1 MSNVGPPYITHI
13 NYFCPAPEQ
22 HHDQQH
28 IEPLDDTGHDH
39 DDDNQRPDYTNEFAL
54 PEFGRSNCDHDQLND
69 DRFIR
74 YWHACMQEQR
84 RRAAGYQAMHNI
96 SGFQQAMFVEDALMG
111 LDHYSCPYCASMG
124 VRPPRHGLGMRGMRG
139 PGTWGGMG
147 GLGSGYE
154 QNVTGQGMMPPPL
167 QAAPY
172 MPGVPSFAPNN
183 LHGPSY
189 PVAAPL
195 IPAMPSFAPN
205 NLPGPSHPVAAPLV
219 PAMPN
224 VVPNNLPAPGRPV
237 TAPGAQIVAN
247 QQPVYQA
254 PVVAQ
259 AFAQA
264 SAGPTCAGQSR
275 HGRYVREQEPAGFLS
290 RMYRALW

>member
-13 NYFCPAPEQ
+13 NFFCPAPEQ

-28 IEPLDDTGHDH
+28 TEPLDNPGHDH
-39 DDDNQRPDYTNEFAL
+39 DNDNQRPDYTNEFAL
-54 PEFGRSNCDHDQLND
+54 PEFGRFDSHYDHFND

-74 YWHACMQEQR
+74 YWRTCMQEQR
-84 RRAAGYQAMHNI
+84 RWAAEYQAMRNA
-96 SGFQQAMFVEDALMG
+96 SGFQQAMLFDPALM
-111 LDHYSCPYCASMG
+111 DVNRYPCPYCASMG
-124 VRPPRHGLGMRGMRG
+124 VRPPRQGLAIGGIRG

-147 GLGSGYE
+147 ALGSGYE
-154 QNVTGQGMMPPPL
+154 QNTMGQNMMPPPP

-172 MPGVPSFAPNN
+172 MPDMPN
-183 LHGPSY
+183 
-189 PVAAPL
+189 
-195 IPAMPSFAPN
+195 FAPN
-205 NLPGPSHPVAAPLV
+205 NLPGPNYPVAAPLM

-224 VVPNNLPAPGRPV
+224 AVPNNLPALGRPAA
-237 TAPGAQIVAN
+237 TPGAHIVAN
-247 QQPVYQA
+247 QQPAYQA

-264 SAGPTCAGQSR
+264 SSGPPCAGHAR
-275 HGRYVREQEPAGFLS
+275 HGRHVREPEPSGLLS